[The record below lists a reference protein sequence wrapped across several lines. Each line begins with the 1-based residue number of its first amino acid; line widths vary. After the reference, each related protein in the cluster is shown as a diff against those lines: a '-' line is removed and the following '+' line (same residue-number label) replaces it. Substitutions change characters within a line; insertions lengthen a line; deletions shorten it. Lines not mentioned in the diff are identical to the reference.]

1 MVGVMIGIYI
11 NQPEKTRFYQIL
23 DLVKADYVEEP
34 DPVALEEDAIHGM
47 LSQLDPH
54 SSYTP
59 ADLVAYTQRQIVGNY
74 QGIGVDFLLF
84 NDSVLITDV
93 QPNGPSF
100 TAGLTAGDR
109 IVSVDNQTLV
119 GQNMTRKLVLASLN
133 GAPNSQVKLQ
143 VYRKRTN
150 RIFETNVVRGRVP
163 VKGIDVFYAID
174 KYTGYIQIKSFGAQ
188 THKEFRMALVQLKS
202 LGIQN
207 LVVDLRG
214 NGGGLLRESIKIA
227 NEFLPRGALITYTLG
242 RKRRME
248 KYNADGNGIFK
259 EGKVVLLVN
268 KFTASASEIIAGA
281 MQDNDRALVVG
292 ERTFGKGL
300 VQEPYRLPD
309 GSSLRL
315 TVARYFTPSGRS
327 IQKPYTRDVAA
338 YRQEVFSRNMPAENG
353 DSIAGQYFTKNGRML
368 NEAGGIDPDFVLS
381 DTINQRTRLERLL
394 PGFTQSGA
402 LEAFVFDRMRKD
414 MLIVQSKYKN
424 VAAFIRNYHV
434 SNATLK
440 ECYAFIKT
448 QPRFEAIKQSKLL
461 DNLIE
466 SNLKAYLA
474 KISFGNAGYSQVVNF
489 QESIFA
495 RIQLALFA
503 YNKMLTPNKQLP

>member
-1 MVGVMIGIYI
+1 
-11 NQPEKTRFYQIL
+11 
-23 DLVKADYVEEP
+23 
-34 DPVALEEDAIHGM
+34 
-47 LSQLDPH
+47 
-54 SSYTP
+54 
-59 ADLVAYTQRQIVGNY
+59 
-74 QGIGVDFLLF
+74 
-84 NDSVLITDV
+84 
-93 QPNGPSF
+93 
-100 TAGLTAGDR
+100 
-109 IVSVDNQTLV
+109 
-119 GQNMTRKLVLASLN
+119 
-133 GAPNSQVKLQ
+133 
-143 VYRKRTN
+143 
-150 RIFETNVVRGRVP
+150 
-163 VKGIDVFYAID
+163 
-174 KYTGYIQIKSFGAQ
+174 
-188 THKEFRMALVQLKS
+188 
-202 LGIQN
+202 
-207 LVVDLRG
+207 
-214 NGGGLLRESIKIA
+214 
-227 NEFLPRGALITYTLG
+227 
-242 RKRRME
+242 ME

-327 IQKPYTRDVAA
+327 IQKPYTRDIAA
-338 YRQEVFSRNMPAENG
+338 YRQEVFSRNMPAENV

-503 YNKMLTPNKQLP
+503 YDKMLTPPNKQLP